1 MFSSISL
8 SEFSLEF
15 SLISYGT
22 DAWSIRKVHKLM
34 CHMLNLAAVSL
45 TDETKHCVVFEHL
58 ERWFCPESDHELYFT
73 DKIIVSLKKK
83 KVNLN
88 VILRK
93 QCWSS
98 KGNNFN
104 FDFFWGGGGWRETLV
119 EGRPMK
125 MCFASVFKPNSASEE
140 IFCCLLRSISSG
152 VSQFT
157 DKNWISLPAVMET
170 VIVNNGLHYYYFF
183 ILISI
188 R

>member
-104 FDFFWGGGGWRETLV
+104 FDFFLGGEGGGKHLWKEGLWRCVLLQFSNQILHLKKFSVAFWE
-119 EGRPMK
+119 
-125 MCFASVFKPNSASEE
+125 ASLQVWAS
-140 IFCCLLRSISSG
+140 
-152 VSQFT
+152 SQIKT
-157 DKNWISLPAVMET
+157 ELASQL
-170 VIVNNGLHYYYFF
+170 
-183 ILISI
+183 
-188 R
+188 